1 MLINVIKKILQYFR
15 KVDCMNI
22 DELNQTSIMSKLFY
36 YHLKGLESRINPEEI
51 YYGEGSIDEYTAINI
66 LDDLNI
72 MRDLIQSMIINY
84 QSAYLIKYKIADDI
98 KTKHKISHLFKVE
111 QKDLEKSVAIDYLN
125 IKQLEDMGILFFDKD
140 IKKVEDLKVDEK
152 VKIDDYEI
160 TRLK

>member
-1 MLINVIKKILQYFR
+1 
-15 KVDCMNI
+15 MNI

-36 YHLKGLESRINPEEI
+36 YHLKELESWINPEEI
-51 YYGEGSIDEYTAINI
+51 YYGEGSIDKDTAINI

-72 MRDLIQSMIINY
+72 MRDLIQSMIVNY

-98 KTKHKISHLFKVE
+98 KTKHKISRLFKVE

>member
-1 MLINVIKKILQYFR
+1 
-15 KVDCMNI
+15 
-22 DELNQTSIMSKLFY
+22 
-36 YHLKGLESRINPEEI
+36 
-51 YYGEGSIDEYTAINI
+51 
-66 LDDLNI
+66 
-72 MRDLIQSMIINY
+72 MIVNY

-98 KTKHKISHLFKVE
+98 KTKHKISRLFKVE

-125 IKQLEDMGILFFDKD
+125 IKQLEDMSILFFDKD

>member
-1 MLINVIKKILQYFR
+1 
-15 KVDCMNI
+15 MNI
-22 DELNQTSIMSKLFY
+22 NELSQNSLTSKIFY
-36 YHLKGLESRINPEEI
+36 HYLKELESKIDPEEV

-66 LDDLNI
+66 LEDLNI
-72 MRDLIQSMIINY
+72 MRALIQNMIVNY

-98 KTKHKISHLFKVE
+98 KNKHKISRLFKVE
-111 QKDLEKSVAIDYLN
+111 QKDLEKSIAIDYLN